1 MKEKIWRYYEEGKE
15 ERYTLKALEEYFG
28 KEPGLQ
34 EQKKQGTHFSDW
46 LREMDHMQILIP
58 EGC

>member
-28 KEPGLQ
+28 KEPDC
-34 EQKKQGTHFSDW
+34 KNRKS
-46 LREMDHMQILIP
+46 RERISLI
-58 EGC
+58 G

>member
-15 ERYTLKALEEYFG
+15 ERYTLKAPEEYFG

-34 EQKKQGTHFSDW
+34 EQKKAGNAF
-46 LREMDHMQILIP
+46 L
-58 EGC
+58 